1 MLSKT
6 LCIPCVDNLI
16 STSIFLFQ
24 ASTPAALNIFNL
36 QVCRGCLRRC
46 CHCHCHCHC
55 HQHHHRNPTITHA
68 QTMTQTIERNRRIL
82 GGFSVFL
89 LQNSSKSLCGCILVK
104 MNMNQRRGKHGVG
117 VVRKY
122 FSSHFLTFF
131 SFFLEKT

>member
-16 STSIFLFQ
+16 STSISLFQ

-46 CHCHCHCHC
+46 CHCHCH
-55 HQHHHRNPTITHA
+55 QHHHRNPTI
-68 QTMTQTIERNRRIL
+68 ERNRRIQ

-89 LQNSSKSLCGCILVK
+89 LQNSSKPLCGCILVK

-131 SFFLEKT
+131 LFFSRENLMGFLVLS